1 VTSPV
6 NDAAATSALASY
18 RTFAEGLPQGGRIER
33 HVHEQDQLAVWRRHS
48 RLLTSLTLLAEGKSI
63 ATAAH
68 AVGYDSTAAFGT
80 AFKQCFGVTPKAYA
94 SGKPAKT

>member
-1 VTSPV
+1 V

-68 AVGYDSTAAFGT
+68 AVGYDSTSAFGRET
-80 AFKQCFGVTPKAYA
+80 CQNLTRRVQPQRYSRQT
-94 SGKPAKT
+94 SRL